1 MIRNNWYQTRNESK
15 KHSVMS
21 KSSSST
27 TLGSILFKKKG
38 FLLRNKKNKN
48 EEIKNVDENESNN
61 NRLDI
66 LKSTYSGKRGNL
78 D

>member
-1 MIRNNWYQTRNESK
+1 
-15 KHSVMS
+15 MS

-38 FLLRNKKNKN
+38 FLLKNKRNN
-48 EEIKNVDENESNN
+48 EEINKFNQQESNK

-66 LKSTYSGKRGNL
+66 LKSTYSGKGVNM
-78 D
+78 DEFVDKNSKKMKNEK

>member
-48 EEIKNVDENESNN
+48 EEIKNGDKNESNN
-61 NRLDI
+61 DRLDI
-66 LKSTYSGKRGNL
+66 LKSTYSDKRGNI